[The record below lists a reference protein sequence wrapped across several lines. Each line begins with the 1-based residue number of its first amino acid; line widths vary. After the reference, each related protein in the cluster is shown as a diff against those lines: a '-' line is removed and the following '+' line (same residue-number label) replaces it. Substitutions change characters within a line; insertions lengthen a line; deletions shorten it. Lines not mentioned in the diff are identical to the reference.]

1 MKALFDKLSESYA
14 NTYSLTDH
22 FDVDEII
29 WSEIIVIFKEYIP
42 KTQTFWYKSLQV
54 V

>member
-29 WSEIIVIFKEYIP
+29 WSANNSY
-42 KTQTFWYKSLQV
+42 LQRV
-54 V
+54 YTKNTNILV